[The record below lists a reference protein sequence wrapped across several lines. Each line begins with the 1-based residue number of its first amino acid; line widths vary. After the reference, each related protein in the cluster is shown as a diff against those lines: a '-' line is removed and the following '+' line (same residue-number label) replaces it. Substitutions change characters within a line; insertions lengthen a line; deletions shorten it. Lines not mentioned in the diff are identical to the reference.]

1 MATPTC
7 PQCGVHFSTKWRLYA
22 HTSFCTG
29 RQLQINDTSLDLFLD
44 SCAPISEEEEVEV
57 VVHAFNDFNEHDEE
71 QVDILDLNEKEVV
84 EISNTY
90 LAFQEHVQKKL
101 HWYKNCQR
109 DTMPMVKLTNGSF
122 GRGTRSTYIDVVQF
136 TAKKSQLSEK
146 DCTDLINLIKK
157 ISSTYGDEIPLPSR

>member
-1 MATPTC
+1 M
-7 PQCGVHFSTKWRLYA
+7 
-22 HTSFCTG
+22 
-29 RQLQINDTSLDLFLD
+29 FLD

-109 DTMPMVKLTNGSF
+109 DGKVNKWIF
-122 GRGTRSTYIDVVQF
+122 W
-136 TAKKSQLSEK
+136 
-146 DCTDLINLIKK
+146 
-157 ISSTYGDEIPLPSR
+157 